1 MTTTWLDD
9 PTPGAACSVIAEVS
23 QTHDGSLGTAH
34 AFIDA
39 AADAGADAI
48 KFQTHIAAAETTPSE
63 PWRTRFSQQDETRY
77 EYWKRMEFSPQQWA
91 GLEKHARERDL
102 HFLSSPFS
110 LEALE
115 LLTRV
120 GVSAWK
126 VASGEINNGPLL
138 DAMSTTGLPVLLS
151 TGMSPP
157 EEIEQS
163 ITRVRDHGAPVA
175 VLQCS
180 SMYPTPPELVGIN
193 LIPEFRERFGCAVGL
208 SDHSA
213 TIYPGLAAATLGI
226 EALEV
231 HITLS
236 REMFGPDVVAS
247 ITTSEL
253 RQLVEG
259 IRFIERM
266 RAAPVDKAS
275 LPESITSLR
284 SIFMKSIVAA
294 VDLSSGTVLRHE
306 HIVAKK
312 PGTGIPADEIERIVG
327 LRLRQSIQRDELL
340 SEEDLEEVI
349 E

>member
-1 MTTTWLDD
+1 MTTTWLDE
-9 PTPGAACSVIAEVS
+9 PKPGAACSVIAEVS

-48 KFQTHIAAAETTPSE
+48 KFQTHIAAAETTPNE
-63 PWRTRFSQQDETRY
+63 PWRTRFSQQDESRY
-77 EYWKRMEFSPQQWA
+77 EYWKRMEFSPEHWA
-91 GLEKHARERDL
+91 GLEKHARERGL

-126 VASGEINNGPLL
+126 VASGEINNHPLL
-138 DAMSTTGLPVLLS
+138 DAMADTGLPVMLS

-163 ITRVRDHGAPVA
+163 VTRVRERGAEVG

-180 SMYPTPPELVGIN
+180 SMYPTPPELVGLN

-213 TIYPGLAAATLGI
+213 TIYPGLAGATLGI
-226 EALEV
+226 EILEV
-231 HITLS
+231 HIAFS
-236 REMFGPDVVAS
+236 REMFGPDVIAS
-247 ITTSEL
+247 ITTAEL
-253 RQLVEG
+253 RQLVDG
-259 IRFIERM
+259 IRFIETM
-266 RAAPVDKAS
+266 RAAPVDKGA

-284 SIFMKSIVAA
+284 GIFMKSLVAA
-294 VDLSSGTVLRHE
+294 SDIPGGTVLREGHLTG
-306 HIVAKK
+306 KK
-312 PGTGIPADEIERIVG
+312 PGGGIPVG
-327 LRLRQSIQRDELL
+327 ELHRVLGMRLRRSLERDEQLADK
-340 SEEDLEEVI
+340 DLEEA

>member
-1 MTTTWLDD
+1 MTTTWLDE
-9 PTPGAACSVIAEVS
+9 PIPGAACSVIAEVS

-63 PWRTRFSQQDETRY
+63 PWRTRFSHQDDTRY
-77 EYWKRMEFSPQQWA
+77 DYWKRMEFSPEHWA
-91 GLEKHARERDL
+91 GLEKHARERGL

-110 LEALE
+110 REALE

-126 VASGEINNGPLL
+126 VASGEINNHPLL
-138 DAMSTTGLPVLLS
+138 DAMADTGLPILLS

-157 EEIEQS
+157 EEIEES
-163 ITRVRDHGAPVA
+163 VARVRQRGVA
-175 VLQCS
+175 VGVMQCA

-226 EALEV
+226 EVLEV
-231 HITLS
+231 HIAFS

-247 ITTSEL
+247 ITTAEL

-259 IRFIERM
+259 IRFIEAM
-266 RAAPVDKAS
+266 RAAPVDKAD

-284 SIFMKSIVAA
+284 SIFMKSLVAA
-294 VDLSSGTVLRHE
+294 VDIPCGTVLEDRHLTS
-306 HIVAKK
+306 KK
-312 PGTGIPADEIERIVG
+312 PGSGIAVAELERVVG
-327 LRLRQSIQRDELL
+327 LRLKRSIERDELL
-340 SEEDLEEVI
+340 TEDDLEEVSG
-349 E
+349 